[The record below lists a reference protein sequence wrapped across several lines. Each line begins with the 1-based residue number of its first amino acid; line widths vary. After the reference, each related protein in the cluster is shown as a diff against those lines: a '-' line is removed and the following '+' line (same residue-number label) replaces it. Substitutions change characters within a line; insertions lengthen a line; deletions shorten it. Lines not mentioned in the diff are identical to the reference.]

1 MATLKRNLTFD
12 DISDIEHMGVRL
24 GHGAFAQV
32 KLVQHK
38 ESETMLAM
46 KNIDL
51 SKSSNFDS
59 EMKQIMIECR
69 IHKGLNHP
77 NIIE

>member
-1 MATLKRNLTFD
+1 MAAFKKQLTFD
-12 DISDIEHMGVRL
+12 DMNDVQHMGVRL

-38 ESETMLAM
+38 QSETMLAM
-46 KNIDL
+46 KQIDL
-51 SKSSNFDS
+51 SNSSNFDA

-69 IHKGLNHP
+69 IHKELNHP